1 MRVARLVGPYK
12 YGYCLTT
19 LQMAMT
25 MLTEKSDLINV
36 QAVEE
41 DFVDEEDRTWREK
54 HRSISL
60 SVAEIFNY

>member
-1 MRVARLVGPYK
+1 
-12 YGYCLTT
+12 
-19 LQMAMT
+19 